1 MKRALRVAS
10 MVGWTL
16 VALQAFAQVTV
27 ADPWGRST
35 VKEQKATG
43 VFMTLTSKE
52 DAKLVGAASP
62 AAKVVEVHEMT
73 MDNNVMKMREVKA
86 VALPAG
92 KPMEFKPGGYHV
104 MLIDIVKPLEK
115 GQKVPVTLTIEGK
128 DGKLT
133 KVETSAEIRAAA
145 DGAPHKH

>member
-1 MKRALRVAS
+1 
-10 MVGWTL
+10 
-16 VALQAFAQVTV
+16 VTV
-27 ADPWGRST
+27 AEPWARST

-43 VFMTLTSKE
+43 MFMTLTSKE

-62 AAKVVEVHEMT
+62 AAKIVEVHEMT

-92 KPMEFKPGGYHV
+92 KPVQLKPGGYHV
-104 MLIDIVKPLEK
+104 MLIDLVKPLEP

-128 DGKLT
+128 DGKRT
-133 KVETSAEIRAAA
+133 TVEATAEVRPATGMPA
-145 DGAPHKH
+145 KH

>member
-1 MKRALRVAS
+1 MRRNLRVACLI
-10 MVGWTL
+10 GWSL

-27 ADPWGRST
+27 SEPWARST

-43 VFMTLTSKE
+43 MFMTLASKE

-92 KPMEFKPGGYHV
+92 KAIQFKPGGYHV
-104 MLIDIVKPLEK
+104 MLIDLVKPLEP
-115 GQKVPVTLTIEGK
+115 GQKVPVTLTIEGR
-128 DGKLT
+128 DGKRT
-133 KVETSAEIRAAA
+133 TVEAMAEVRSVTEMQ
-145 DGAPHKH
+145 HKH

>member
-1 MKRALRVAS
+1 MKRTLRVAGII
-10 MVGWTL
+10 GWTL
-16 VALQAFAQVTV
+16 VALQAVAQVTV
-27 ADPWGRST
+27 AEPWARST

-43 VFMTLTSKE
+43 MFMTLTSKE

-62 AAKVVEVHEMT
+62 AAKIVEVHEMT

-92 KPMEFKPGGYHV
+92 KPVQLKPGGYHV
-104 MLIDIVKPLEK
+104 MLIDLVKPLEP

-128 DGKLT
+128 DGKRAI
-133 KVETSAEIRAAA
+133 VEATAEVRPATGMPA
-145 DGAPHKH
+145 KH